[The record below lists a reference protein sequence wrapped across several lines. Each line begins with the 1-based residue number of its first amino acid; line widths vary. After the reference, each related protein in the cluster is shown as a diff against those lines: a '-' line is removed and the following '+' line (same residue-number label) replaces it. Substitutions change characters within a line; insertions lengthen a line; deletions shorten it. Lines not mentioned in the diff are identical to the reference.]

1 MTTTPTNSKAAAHV
15 SRTPRPADLFEAVFD
30 ISYLVFDLIAA
41 IIFFIWANG
50 RVLFDL
56 YGILTLVLCIGDA
69 FHLVPRVVRALRGTN
84 PQIKRYLGRGLQIS
98 SITMTVFYILLMYIW
113 KETFPQFSLV
123 PAIVYAVWISATIRI
138 IICLLPQN
146 DWTGDN
152 SQKSSAP
159 QASDTKQTN
168 GAPQASDTK
177 QASDTLRLRMSIMR
191 NAVFVV
197 TGLCIM
203 WLYASS
209 GTAHGLEMQRMVW
222 AIAIS
227 FACYLP
233 VTVLSRRYPLVGM
246 LMIPKTCA
254 YIWMIVMGLQLLF

>member
-1 MTTTPTNSKAAAHV
+1 MMTTTHTNSKAAAHV
-15 SRTPRPADLFEAVFD
+15 SHTPRPADLFEAVFD

-69 FHLVPRVVRALRGTN
+69 FHLVPRVLRALRGTN
-84 PQIKRYLGRGLQIS
+84 PQIKRRLGRGLQIS
-98 SITMTVFYILLMYIW
+98 SITMAVFYILLMYIW

-138 IICLLPQN
+138 IICLFPQN
-146 DWTGDN
+146 DWTGEN

-159 QASDTKQTN
+159 QASN
-168 GAPQASDTK
+168 TK

-197 TGLCIM
+197 TGLCVM

-209 GTAHGLEMQRMVW
+209 GAANGLEMQRMVW

>member
-1 MTTTPTNSKAAAHV
+1 MMTTTPTNSKAAAHV

-30 ISYLVFDLIAA
+30 ISYLAFDLIAA

-69 FHLVPRVVRALRGTN
+69 FHLVPRVLRALRGTN
-84 PQIKRYLGRGLQIS
+84 PQIKRRLGRGLQIS

-113 KETFPQFSLV
+113 KETFPQFSLA
-123 PAIVYAVWISATIRI
+123 PAIVCAVWISATIRI
-138 IICLLPQN
+138 IICLFPQN

-152 SQKSSAP
+152 S
-159 QASDTKQTN
+159 
-168 GAPQASDTK
+168 QASDTK

-197 TGLCIM
+197 TGLCVM

-209 GTAHGLEMQRMVW
+209 GAANGPEMQRMVW

>member
-1 MTTTPTNSKAAAHV
+1 MMTTTHTNSKAAAHV
-15 SRTPRPADLFEAVFD
+15 SHTPRPADLFEAVFD

-69 FHLVPRVVRALRGTN
+69 FHLVPRVLRALRGTN

-138 IICLLPQN
+138 IICLFPQN

-152 SQKSSAP
+152 S
-159 QASDTKQTN
+159 
-168 GAPQASDTK
+168 QASDTK

-197 TGLCIM
+197 TGLCVM

-209 GTAHGLEMQRMVW
+209 GAANGPEMQRMVW

-233 VTVLSRRYPLVGM
+233 VTVLSRRYPLVGI

>member
-1 MTTTPTNSKAAAHV
+1 MKTTPTNSKVAAHV

-69 FHLVPRVVRALRGTN
+69 FHLVPRVLRALRGTN

-138 IICLLPQN
+138 IICLFPQN

-152 SQKSSAP
+152 S
-159 QASDTKQTN
+159 
-168 GAPQASDTK
+168 QASDTK

-197 TGLCIM
+197 TGLCVM

-209 GTAHGLEMQRMVW
+209 GAANGPEMQRMVW

-233 VTVLSRRYPLVGM
+233 VTVLSRRYPLVGI

>member
-1 MTTTPTNSKAAAHV
+1 MKTTPTNSKVAAHV
-15 SRTPRPADLFEAVFD
+15 SHTPRPADLFEAVFD

-69 FHLVPRVVRALRGTN
+69 FHLVPRVVRALQGTN

-113 KETFPQFSLV
+113 KETFPQFSLA
-123 PAIVYAVWISATIRI
+123 PAIVRAVWISATIRI
-138 IICLLPQN
+138 IICLFPQN

-152 SQKSSAP
+152 SQKSSA
-159 QASDTKQTN
+159 Q
-168 GAPQASDTK
+168 QASDTK

-197 TGLCIM
+197 TGLCVM

-209 GTAHGLEMQRMVW
+209 GAANGLEMQRMVW

>member
-1 MTTTPTNSKAAAHV
+1 MMTTTHTNSKAAAHV
-15 SRTPRPADLFEAVFD
+15 SHTPRPADLFEAVFD

-69 FHLVPRVVRALRGTN
+69 FHLVPRVVRTLQGTN

-152 SQKSSAP
+152 SQ
-159 QASDTKQTN
+159 
-168 GAPQASDTK
+168 ASDTK

-197 TGLCIM
+197 TGLCVM

>member
-1 MTTTPTNSKAAAHV
+1 MTTTHTNSKAAAHV
-15 SRTPRPADLFEAVFD
+15 SHTPRPADLFEAVFD

-138 IICLLPQN
+138 IICLFPQN

-152 SQKSSAP
+152 S
-159 QASDTKQTN
+159 
-168 GAPQASDTK
+168 QASDTK

-197 TGLCIM
+197 TGLCVM

-209 GTAHGLEMQRMVW
+209 SAAHGLEMQRMVW

-233 VTVLSRRYPLVGM
+233 VTVLSRRYPLVGI

>member
-1 MTTTPTNSKAAAHV
+1 MMKTTPTNSKVAAHV

-69 FHLVPRVVRALRGTN
+69 FHLVPRVVRALQGTN

-113 KETFPQFSLV
+113 KETFPQFSLA
-123 PAIVYAVWISATIRI
+123 PAIVRAVWISATIRI
-138 IICLLPQN
+138 IICLFPQN

-152 SQKSSAP
+152 SQKSSA
-159 QASDTKQTN
+159 Q
-168 GAPQASDTK
+168 QASDTK

-197 TGLCIM
+197 TGLCVM

-209 GTAHGLEMQRMVW
+209 GAANGLEMQRMVW

>member
-1 MTTTPTNSKAAAHV
+1 MMKTTPTNSKVAAHV

-69 FHLVPRVVRALRGTN
+69 FHLVPRVVRTLQGTN

-146 DWTGDN
+146 DWTGEN
-152 SQKSSAP
+152 SQKSSA
-159 QASDTKQTN
+159 QQTSDTKQAN
-168 GAPQASDTK
+168 GAP

-197 TGLCIM
+197 TGLCAM
-203 WLYASS
+203 WLYATS
-209 GTAHGLEMQRMVW
+209 GAANGLEMQRMVW

>member
-1 MTTTPTNSKAAAHV
+1 MMKTTPTNSKVAAHV

-69 FHLVPRVVRALRGTN
+69 FHLVPRVLRALRGAN

-113 KETFPQFSLV
+113 KETFPQVSLV

-159 QASDTKQTN
+159 QASDT
-168 GAPQASDTK
+168 
-177 QASDTLRLRMSIMR
+177 LRLRMSIMR

-197 TGLCIM
+197 TGLCVM

>member
-1 MTTTPTNSKAAAHV
+1 MKTTPTNSKVAAHV

-69 FHLVPRVVRALRGTN
+69 FHLVPRVVRALQGTN

-113 KETFPQFSLV
+113 KETFPQFSLA
-123 PAIVYAVWISATIRI
+123 PAIVRAVWISATIRI
-138 IICLLPQN
+138 IICLFPQN

-152 SQKSSAP
+152 SQKSSA
-159 QASDTKQTN
+159 Q
-168 GAPQASDTK
+168 QASDTK

-197 TGLCIM
+197 TGLCVM

-209 GTAHGLEMQRMVW
+209 GAANGLEMQRMVW

>member
-1 MTTTPTNSKAAAHV
+1 MKTTPTNSKVAAHV

-69 FHLVPRVVRALRGTN
+69 FHLVPRVLRALRGTN

-138 IICLLPQN
+138 IICLFPQN

-152 SQKSSAP
+152 S
-159 QASDTKQTN
+159 
-168 GAPQASDTK
+168 

-197 TGLCIM
+197 TGLCVM

-209 GTAHGLEMQRMVW
+209 GAANGPEMQRMVW

-233 VTVLSRRYPLVGM
+233 VTVLSRRYPLVGI

>member
-1 MTTTPTNSKAAAHV
+1 MKTTPTNSKVAAHV
-15 SRTPRPADLFEAVFD
+15 SHTPRPADLFEAVFD

-69 FHLVPRVVRALRGTN
+69 FHLVPRVLRGLRGTN

-98 SITMTVFYILLMYIW
+98 SITMTVFYILLIYIW

-152 SQKSSAP
+152 SQA
-159 QASDTKQTN
+159 DGT
-168 GAPQASDTK
+168 PQASDTK

-197 TGLCIM
+197 TGLCVM

>member
-1 MTTTPTNSKAAAHV
+1 
-15 SRTPRPADLFEAVFD
+15 
-30 ISYLVFDLIAA
+30 
-41 IIFFIWANG
+41 
-50 RVLFDL
+50 
-56 YGILTLVLCIGDA
+56 
-69 FHLVPRVVRALRGTN
+69 
-84 PQIKRYLGRGLQIS
+84 
-98 SITMTVFYILLMYIW
+98 
-113 KETFPQFSLV
+113 
-123 PAIVYAVWISATIRI
+123 
-138 IICLLPQN
+138 
-146 DWTGDN
+146 
-152 SQKSSAP
+152 
-159 QASDTKQTN
+159 
-168 GAPQASDTK
+168 
-177 QASDTLRLRMSIMR
+177 MSIMR

-209 GTAHGLEMQRMVW
+209 DTAHGLEMQRMVW

>member
-1 MTTTPTNSKAAAHV
+1 MMKTTPTNSKVAAHV

-69 FHLVPRVVRALRGTN
+69 FHLVPRVLRALRGTN

-146 DWTGDN
+146 DWTGDK
-152 SQKSSAP
+152 SQANGTP
-159 QASDTKQTN
+159 QADGTLQA
-168 GAPQASDTK
+168 GATLRVNDS
-177 QASDTLRLRMSIMR
+177 LRLRMSIAR

-203 WLYASS
+203 WLYARS
-209 GTAHGLEMQRMVW
+209 GAANGLAMQRMIW

>member
-1 MTTTPTNSKAAAHV
+1 MKTTPTNSKVAAHV
-15 SRTPRPADLFEAVFD
+15 SHTPRPADLFEAVFD

-69 FHLVPRVVRALRGTN
+69 FHLVPRVVRALQGTN

-113 KETFPQFSLV
+113 KETFPQFSLA
-123 PAIVYAVWISATIRI
+123 PAIVRAVWISATIRI
-138 IICLLPQN
+138 IICLFPQN

-152 SQKSSAP
+152 SQKSSA
-159 QASDTKQTN
+159 Q
-168 GAPQASDTK
+168 QASDTK

>member
-1 MTTTPTNSKAAAHV
+1 MTTTHTNSKAAAHV
-15 SRTPRPADLFEAVFD
+15 SHTPRPADLFEAVFD

-69 FHLVPRVVRALRGTN
+69 FHLVPRVLRALRGTN

-138 IICLLPQN
+138 IICLFPQN

-152 SQKSSAP
+152 S
-159 QASDTKQTN
+159 
-168 GAPQASDTK
+168 QASDTK

-191 NAVFVV
+191 NADFVV
-197 TGLCIM
+197 TGLCVM

-209 GTAHGLEMQRMVW
+209 GAANGPEMQRMVW

-233 VTVLSRRYPLVGM
+233 VTVLSRRYPLVGI

>member
-30 ISYLVFDLIAA
+30 ISYLAFDLIAA

-69 FHLVPRVVRALRGTN
+69 FHLVPRVLRALRGTN
-84 PQIKRYLGRGLQIS
+84 PQIKRRLGRGLQIS

-113 KETFPQFSLV
+113 KETFPQFSLA
-123 PAIVYAVWISATIRI
+123 PAIVCAVWISATIRI
-138 IICLLPQN
+138 IICLFPQN

-152 SQKSSAP
+152 S
-159 QASDTKQTN
+159 
-168 GAPQASDTK
+168 QASDTK

-197 TGLCIM
+197 TGLCVM

-209 GTAHGLEMQRMVW
+209 GAANGPEMQRMVW

>member
-1 MTTTPTNSKAAAHV
+1 MKTTPTNSKVAAHV
-15 SRTPRPADLFEAVFD
+15 SHTPRPADVFVALFD

-113 KETFPQFSLV
+113 KETFPQFSLA
-123 PAIVYAVWISATIRI
+123 PAIVCAVWISATIRI
-138 IICLLPQN
+138 IICLFPQN
-146 DWTGDN
+146 NWTGDN
-152 SQKSSAP
+152 SQ
-159 QASDTKQTN
+159 ASGTKQAN
-168 GAPQASDTK
+168 GAPQASDTM
-177 QASDTLRLRMSIMR
+177 RLRMGIMR

-197 TGLCIM
+197 TGLCVM

-209 GTAHGLEMQRMVW
+209 GAANGLEMQRMVW

>member
-1 MTTTPTNSKAAAHV
+1 MMTTTPTNSKAAAHM
-15 SRTPRPADLFEAVFD
+15 SCTPRPADLFEAVFD
-30 ISYLVFDLIAA
+30 ISYLAFDLIAA

-69 FHLVPRVVRALRGTN
+69 FHLVPRVLRALRGTN

-152 SQKSSAP
+152 SQ
-159 QASDTKQTN
+159 ASN
-168 GAPQASDTK
+168 TK

-197 TGLCIM
+197 TGLCVT

-209 GTAHGLEMQRMVW
+209 GAANGLEMQRMVW

>member
-1 MTTTPTNSKAAAHV
+1 MMTTTHTNSKAAAHV
-15 SRTPRPADLFEAVFD
+15 SHTPRPADLFEAVFD

-113 KETFPQFSLV
+113 KETFPQFSLA
-123 PAIVYAVWISATIRI
+123 PAIVCAVWISATIRI
-138 IICLLPQN
+138 IICLFPQN
-146 DWTGDN
+146 NWTGDN
-152 SQKSSAP
+152 SQ
-159 QASDTKQTN
+159 ASGTKQAN
-168 GAPQASDTK
+168 GAP
-177 QASDTLRLRMSIMR
+177 QASDTLRLRMGIMR

-197 TGLCIM
+197 TGLCVM

-209 GTAHGLEMQRMVW
+209 GAANGLEMQRMVW

>member
-1 MTTTPTNSKAAAHV
+1 MMTTTHTNSKAAAHV
-15 SRTPRPADLFEAVFD
+15 SHTPRPADLFEAVFD

-69 FHLVPRVVRALRGTN
+69 FHLVPRVLRALRGTN
-84 PQIKRYLGRGLQIS
+84 PQIKRRLGRGLQIS

-113 KETFPQFSLV
+113 KETFPQFSLA
-123 PAIVYAVWISATIRI
+123 PAIVCAVWISATIRI

-152 SQKSSAP
+152 S
-159 QASDTKQTN
+159 
-168 GAPQASDTK
+168 QASDTK

-197 TGLCIM
+197 TGLCVM

-209 GTAHGLEMQRMVW
+209 GAAHGLEMQRMVW

>member
-1 MTTTPTNSKAAAHV
+1 MMKTTPTNSKVAAHV
-15 SRTPRPADLFEAVFD
+15 SHTPRPADLFEAVFD

-69 FHLVPRVVRALRGTN
+69 FHLVPRVVRALQGTN

-113 KETFPQFSLV
+113 KETFPQFSLA
-123 PAIVYAVWISATIRI
+123 PAIVRAVWISATIRI
-138 IICLLPQN
+138 IICLFPQN

-152 SQKSSAP
+152 SQKSSA
-159 QASDTKQTN
+159 Q
-168 GAPQASDTK
+168 QASDTK

-197 TGLCIM
+197 TGLCVM

-209 GTAHGLEMQRMVW
+209 GAANGLEMQRMVW

>member
-1 MTTTPTNSKAAAHV
+1 MMTTTHTNSKAAAHV
-15 SRTPRPADLFEAVFD
+15 SHTPRPADLFEAVFD

-84 PQIKRYLGRGLQIS
+84 PQIKRRLGRGLQIS

-113 KETFPQFSLV
+113 KETFPQFILV

-152 SQKSSAP
+152 SQ
-159 QASDTKQTN
+159 ASN
-168 GAPQASDTK
+168 TK

-197 TGLCIM
+197 TGLCVT

-209 GTAHGLEMQRMVW
+209 GAANGLEMQRMVW

>member
-1 MTTTPTNSKAAAHV
+1 MMKTTPTNSKVAAHV
-15 SRTPRPADLFEAVFD
+15 SHTPRPADLFEAVFD

-69 FHLVPRVVRALRGTN
+69 FHLVPRVLRGLRGTN

-98 SITMTVFYILLMYIW
+98 SITMTVFYILLIYIW

-152 SQKSSAP
+152 SQA
-159 QASDTKQTN
+159 DGT
-168 GAPQASDTK
+168 PQASDTK

-197 TGLCIM
+197 TGLCVM

>member
-1 MTTTPTNSKAAAHV
+1 MMKTTPTNSKVTAHV
-15 SRTPRPADLFEAVFD
+15 SHTPRPADLFEAVFD

-69 FHLVPRVVRALRGTN
+69 FHLVPRVVRTLQGTN

-152 SQKSSAP
+152 SQKSSA
-159 QASDTKQTN
+159 Q
-168 GAPQASDTK
+168 QASDTK

-197 TGLCIM
+197 TGLCVM

-209 GTAHGLEMQRMVW
+209 GAANGLEMQRMVW

>member
-1 MTTTPTNSKAAAHV
+1 MKTTPTNSKAAAHV

-41 IIFFIWANG
+41 IVFFIWANG

-69 FHLVPRVVRALRGTN
+69 FHLVPRVVRGLRGTN

-113 KETFPQFSLV
+113 KETFPQLSLAPGLV
-123 PAIVYAVWISATIRI
+123 CAVWLSAIIRI
-138 IICLLPQN
+138 IICLFPQN
-146 DWTGDN
+146 DWTDDRSRRNDNLHAASTPHEASNPHAGD
-152 SQKSSAP
+152 A
-159 QASDTKQTN
+159 
-168 GAPQASDTK
+168 
-177 QASDTLRLRMSIMR
+177 LRVRMSIAR
-191 NAVFVV
+191 NAIFVV

-209 GTAHGLEMQRMVW
+209 GPADGLGMQRMVW

-254 YIWMIVMGLQLLF
+254 YILMIVMGLQLLF

>member
-1 MTTTPTNSKAAAHV
+1 MTTTPTNSKAAAHM
-15 SRTPRPADLFEAVFD
+15 SCTPRPADLFEAVFD
-30 ISYLVFDLIAA
+30 ISYLAFDLIAA

-69 FHLVPRVVRALRGTN
+69 FHLVPRVLRALRGTN

-152 SQKSSAP
+152 SQA
-159 QASDTKQTN
+159 DGT
-168 GAPQASDTK
+168 PQASDTK

-197 TGLCIM
+197 TGLCVM

>member
-1 MTTTPTNSKAAAHV
+1 MKTTPTNSKVAAHV

-84 PQIKRYLGRGLQIS
+84 PQIKRFLGRGLQIS

-113 KETFPQFSLV
+113 KETFPQFSLA
-123 PAIVYAVWISATIRI
+123 PAIVRAVWISATIRI
-138 IICLLPQN
+138 IICLFPQN

-152 SQKSSAP
+152 SQKSSA
-159 QASDTKQTN
+159 Q
-168 GAPQASDTK
+168 QASDTK

-197 TGLCIM
+197 TGLCVM

-209 GTAHGLEMQRMVW
+209 GAANGLEMQRMVW

>member
-1 MTTTPTNSKAAAHV
+1 MKTTPTNSKVAAHV

-69 FHLVPRVVRALRGTN
+69 FHLVPRVVRALQGTN

-113 KETFPQFSLV
+113 KETFPQFSLA
-123 PAIVYAVWISATIRI
+123 PAIVRAVWISATIRI
-138 IICLLPQN
+138 IICLFPQN

-152 SQKSSAP
+152 SQKSSA
-159 QASDTKQTN
+159 Q
-168 GAPQASDTK
+168 QASDTK

>member
-1 MTTTPTNSKAAAHV
+1 MTTTHTNSKAAAHV
-15 SRTPRPADLFEAVFD
+15 SHTPRPADLFEAVFD

-69 FHLVPRVVRALRGTN
+69 FHLVPRVLRALRGTN

-113 KETFPQFSLV
+113 KETFPQFSLA
-123 PAIVYAVWISATIRI
+123 PAIVCAVWISATIRI
-138 IICLLPQN
+138 IICLFPQN

-152 SQKSSAP
+152 S
-159 QASDTKQTN
+159 
-168 GAPQASDTK
+168 QASDTK
-177 QASDTLRLRMSIMR
+177 QASDTLRLRMSITR

>member
-1 MTTTPTNSKAAAHV
+1 MMTTTHTNSKAAAHV
-15 SRTPRPADLFEAVFD
+15 SHTPRPADLFEAVFD

-69 FHLVPRVVRALRGTN
+69 FHLVPRVLRALRGTN

-152 SQKSSAP
+152 SQ
-159 QASDTKQTN
+159 
-168 GAPQASDTK
+168 ASDTK

-197 TGLCIM
+197 TGLCVM

>member
-1 MTTTPTNSKAAAHV
+1 MMKTTPTNSKVAAHV
-15 SRTPRPADLFEAVFD
+15 SHTPRPADLFEAVFD

-69 FHLVPRVVRALRGTN
+69 FHLVPRVLRAIRGTN

-113 KETFPQFSLV
+113 KETFPQFSLA
-123 PAIVYAVWISATIRI
+123 PAIVRAVWISATIRI
-138 IICLLPQN
+138 IICLFPQN

-152 SQKSSAP
+152 SQKSSA
-159 QASDTKQTN
+159 Q
-168 GAPQASDTK
+168 QASDTK

>member
-1 MTTTPTNSKAAAHV
+1 MKTTPTNSKVAAHV
-15 SRTPRPADLFEAVFD
+15 SHTPRPADLFEAVFD

-69 FHLVPRVVRALRGTN
+69 FHLVPRVLRGLRGTN

-113 KETFPQFSLV
+113 KETFPQFSLA
-123 PAIVYAVWISATIRI
+123 PAIVCAVWISATIRI
-138 IICLLPQN
+138 IICLFPQN

-152 SQKSSAP
+152 SQ
-159 QASDTKQTN
+159 ASDTKQAN
-168 GAPQASDTK
+168 GAP

-197 TGLCIM
+197 TGLCVM

-209 GTAHGLEMQRMVW
+209 GAANGLEMQRMVW

>member
-1 MTTTPTNSKAAAHV
+1 MMTTTPTNSKAAAHV

-30 ISYLVFDLIAA
+30 ISYLAFDLIAA

-69 FHLVPRVVRALRGTN
+69 FHLVPRVLRALRGTN
-84 PQIKRYLGRGLQIS
+84 PQIKRRLGRGLQIS

-113 KETFPQFSLV
+113 KETFPQFSLA
-123 PAIVYAVWISATIRI
+123 PAIVCAVWISATIRI
-138 IICLLPQN
+138 IICLFPQN

-152 SQKSSAP
+152 SQKSSA
-159 QASDTKQTN
+159 QQT
-168 GAPQASDTK
+168 SDTK

-197 TGLCIM
+197 TGLCVM

>member
-1 MTTTPTNSKAAAHV
+1 MMTTTPTNSKAAAHM
-15 SRTPRPADLFEAVFD
+15 SCTPRPADLFEAVFD

-69 FHLVPRVVRALRGTN
+69 FHLVPRVLRALRGTN

-138 IICLLPQN
+138 IICLFPQN
-146 DWTGDN
+146 DWTGEN
-152 SQKSSAP
+152 SQKSSA
-159 QASDTKQTN
+159 QQT
-168 GAPQASDTK
+168 SDTK

-197 TGLCIM
+197 TGLCVM

-209 GTAHGLEMQRMVW
+209 GAANGLEMQRMVW

>member
-1 MTTTPTNSKAAAHV
+1 MMKTTPTNSKVAAHV

-69 FHLVPRVVRALRGTN
+69 FHLVPRVLRAIRGTN

-113 KETFPQFSLV
+113 KETFPQFSLA

-138 IICLLPQN
+138 IICLFPQN

-152 SQKSSAP
+152 SQKSSA
-159 QASDTKQTN
+159 Q
-168 GAPQASDTK
+168 QASDTK

-197 TGLCIM
+197 TGLCVM

-209 GTAHGLEMQRMVW
+209 GAANGLEMQRMVW

-233 VTVLSRRYPLVGM
+233 VTVLCRRYPLVGM

>member
-1 MTTTPTNSKAAAHV
+1 MMTTTPTNSKAAAHM
-15 SRTPRPADLFEAVFD
+15 SCTPRPADLFEAVFD

-69 FHLVPRVVRALRGTN
+69 FHLVPRVLRALRGTN

-138 IICLLPQN
+138 IICLFPQN

-152 SQKSSAP
+152 SQKSSA
-159 QASDTKQTN
+159 Q
-168 GAPQASDTK
+168 QASDTK

-197 TGLCIM
+197 TGLCVM

-209 GTAHGLEMQRMVW
+209 GAANGLEMQRMVW